1 MKKLLI
7 ASTALVATSGFAY
20 ADVTLGGSA
29 QFGVIYI
36 EDRADPNAGVG
47 TTDSDATEELFL
59 DYELQFDF
67 SASGET
73 DGGLGFGMSA
83 ELESDSDGEGNQNAQ
98 SIDPEIFITS
108 GFGTLTVGALDVA
121 PDAAG
126 FGNTRDPGYDGVG
139 VDNLIDAILFVNASD
154 LFNSDE
160 SGAANIMYQGTFGG
174 LSLTATAHSHEKDFG
189 AVAEYDFGTFNVG
202 LSYVS
207 VDEVIIGATDGDLVA
222 DLVTGE
228 VSEVGGTPG
237 TPGGGETW
245 GATIGGSFAGFDLDF
260 VYADHTNDFDA
271 DAKAYGLSG
280 AYDLGMYEVTFAVNQ
295 VELDNTDMGDIDGT
309 AYGIGVS
316 YDLGGG
322 ASLQAGVASL
332 WNPAEDDNFTTAS
345 FGIAMSF

>member
-29 QFGVIYI
+29 QFGIIYI
-36 EDRADPNAGVG
+36 EDRADPDAGVG
-47 TTDSDATEELFL
+47 NIKDDATEELFL

-83 ELESDSDGEGNQNAQ
+83 ELESDSDAKSNQSAQ
-98 SIDPEIFITS
+98 GIDPEIFITS

-139 VDNLIDAILFVNASD
+139 VDNLIDAILFVNAED
-154 LFNSDE
+154 LFNQDE
-160 SGAANIMYQGTFGG
+160 AGAANVMYQGTFGG
-174 LSLTATAHSHEKDFG
+174 LSLTATAHSHEQDVG
-189 AVAEYDFGTFNVG
+189 VVAEYDFGAFSAG
-202 LSYVS
+202 LSYVT
-207 VDEVIIGATDGDLVA
+207 VDDFADGTD
-222 DLVTGE
+222 E
-228 VSEVGGTPG
+228 
-237 TPGGGETW
+237 GGETW
-245 GATIGGSFAGFDLDF
+245 GITVGGTFAGFDLDF
-260 VYADHTNDFDA
+260 VYADHENDFDL
-271 DAKAYGLSG
+271 DAKAYGLSA
-280 AYDLGMYEVTFAVNQ
+280 AYDLGAYEIEFGINQ
-295 VELDNTDMGDIDGT
+295 VEIDNFGAQGDIDGT
-309 AYGIGVS
+309 TYGIGVS

-322 ASLQAGVASL
+322 AELQAGVASL
-332 WNPAEDDNFTTAS
+332 WNPGDVGDPDAKEDDIITAS